1 MKNSIKKP
9 YWVIKVGGS
18 ILEKPKNTEGLFS
31 AIANLQSSVNVVLVH
46 GGGNIAQQ
54 LLEDLGFVSEKIDG
68 VRVTPKPQL
77 PYVVAALAGIAN
89 QQICSQAIATG
100 LTPVGLSLSDG
111 RMCQAVEFDERFGA
125 VGKAHP
131 YQADLL
137 HSLSDQDMLPV
148 IHSIGTD
155 ANGQLLNVNADQA
168 AIAICQL
175 LNAELFL
182 LSDVPGVMANDG
194 EVIARLDA
202 LLINQLVVSNVI
214 KGGMV
219 VKVQEALI
227 ASERIQKPVTIASWE
242 RADVLVNA
250 LNGEPFG
257 TQIMSERVL

>member
-1 MKNSIKKP
+1 MDGIIKP

-18 ILEKPKNTEGLFS
+18 VLDQPKNTDRLFS
-31 AIANLQSSVNVVLVH
+31 AIAQLQSSVNVVLVH

-54 LLEDLGFVSEKIDG
+54 LLEELGFVSEKIDG
-68 VRVTPKPQL
+68 VRVTPKSQL

-89 QQICSQAIATG
+89 QQLCSHAIATG

-125 VGKAHP
+125 VGKAQP

-137 HSLSDQDMLPV
+137 HSLSNQNMLPV

-155 ANGQLLNVNADQA
+155 VNGQLLNVNADQA

-182 LSDVPGVMANDG
+182 LSDVLGVMASDGAVIPQLDTVAVNDLVASG
-194 EVIARLDA
+194 VI
-202 LLINQLVVSNVI
+202 N
-214 KGGMV
+214 GGMV

-227 ASERIQKPVTIASWE
+227 ASERIQKSVTIASWE
-242 RADVLVNA
+242 HADVLVNA

-257 TQIMSERVL
+257 TQIMSEKVL